1 MENLTSIPIADLQ
14 KIEELYRNNDKTLPN
29 FLKEVID
36 KYGFDFKGWILTS
49 SYGCIFENFENIM
62 GLFPALAEVNE
73 EIMAIKNGDLFYMDK
88 HFKAFQVISNALNIS
103 GGRLIATLI
112 PEGGSD
118 RSYLCL
124 ADSHLITPIIL
135 LYHFNETMNI
145 APNYAS
151 FNEYIQIYDVS
162 YEDFIAANGFPGK
175 TNIIDVVEYTVEE
188 SPYGSASNFY
198 RNNLGVLNID
208 KEIYNVALVGMKS
221 VKAFVN

>member
-14 KIEELYRNNDKTLPN
+14 KIEELYRNNDNTLPN

-49 SYGCIFENFENIM
+49 SYGCIFENFENIK
-62 GLFPALAEVNE
+62 GLFSALGEVNE
-73 EIMAIKNGDLFYMDK
+73 EIMSIKNGNLFYVEK
-88 HFKAFQVISNALNIS
+88 HFKAFQVISNALNTS
-103 GGRLIATLI
+103 GGRLISTLI

-151 FNEYIQIYDVS
+151 FNEYIEIYDVS

-188 SPYGSASNFY
+188 SPFGTVCP
-198 RNNLGVLNID
+198 NNLNALNID
-208 KEIYNVALVGMKS
+208 KEYFNVALAGMKS
-221 VKAFVN
+221 AKSTVD

>member
-73 EIMAIKNGDLFYMDK
+73 EIMAIKNGNLFYVEK

-124 ADSHLITPIIL
+124 ADSHLITPINL

-151 FNEYIQIYDVS
+151 FNEYIQIYDVN

-188 SPYGSASNFY
+188 SPFGTVCP
-198 RNNLGVLNID
+198 NNLNALNID
-208 KEIYNVALVGMKS
+208 KEYFNVALAGMKS
-221 VKAFVN
+221 AKSAVN

>member
-14 KIEELYRNNDKTLPN
+14 KIEELYRNNDKTLPI

-151 FNEYIQIYDVS
+151 FNEYIQTYDVS

-175 TNIIDVVEYTVEE
+175 TNIIDVVEYAVEE
-188 SPYGSASNFY
+188 SPFGTVCP
-198 RNNLGVLNID
+198 NNLNALNID
-208 KEIYNVALVGMKS
+208 KEYFNVALAGMKS
-221 VKAFVN
+221 AKSAVN

>member
-14 KIEELYRNNDKTLPN
+14 KIEELYRNNDSGLPI
-29 FLKEVID
+29 FLKEIID

-49 SYGCIFENFENIM
+49 SYGCIFENFENIK

-73 EIMAIKNGDLFYMDK
+73 EIMSIKNGNLFYVEK
-88 HFKAFQVISNALNIS
+88 HFKAFQVISNALNTS
-103 GGRLIATLI
+103 GGRLISTLI

-151 FNEYIQIYDVS
+151 FNEYIEIYDVS

-188 SPYGSASNFY
+188 SPFGTVCP
-198 RNNLGVLNID
+198 NNLNALNID
-208 KEIYNVALVGMKS
+208 KEYFNVALAGMKS
-221 VKAFVN
+221 VKAFAN

>member
-14 KIEELYRNNDKTLPN
+14 KIEELYRNNDSGLPI
-29 FLKEVID
+29 FLKEIID

-49 SYGCIFENFENIM
+49 SYGCVFENFESIK
-62 GLFPALAEVNE
+62 GLFSALAEVNE
-73 EIMAIKNGDLFYMDK
+73 EIMSIKNGSLFYMEK
-88 HFKAFQVISNALNIS
+88 HYKAFQVISNALNTS
-103 GGRLIATLI
+103 GGRLISTLI

-135 LYHFNETMNI
+135 LYHFNETMYNVDDCDT
-145 APNYAS
+145 

-188 SPYGSASNFY
+188 SPYGAISNQY
-198 RNNLGVLNID
+198 PNNLGVLNID
-208 KEIYNVALVGMKS
+208 KEIYNAALTGMKS
-221 VKAFVN
+221 TKSVVN